1 MLNNQERGASLKDLE
16 SVIVGGT
23 ASSDIALSLSRI
35 LKLPLIA
42 VKHTEFPDGESKVT
56 FSERV
61 DGATAILVQSTYP
74 PVDKHLVELFF
85 LAHHMSQEGARVHAV
100 VPYLAYARQ
109 DKQFLPGEVVSLG
122 VLSHLLR
129 SAGVSRITTVDI
141 HSTESLRLF
150 SIPIY
155 SASAIPSLV
164 QYAKKNL
171 TLTNPIIIA
180 PDFGG
185 SKRTE
190 AFATLY
196 GGEYLQLTKQRDRVT
211 GDVKVQQSSLDLA
224 GRDVLIVDDI
234 ISTGG
239 TVRAAAEVL
248 RRAGA
253 NKIFALCTHA
263 LLVGDAHEKLLAAG
277 VTEVIGTN
285 TIPSRVSR
293 VDVSEVIAS
302 HLRTLTE

>member
-1 MLNNQERGASLKDLE
+1 LE
-16 SVIVGGT
+16 SVIVGGP
-23 ASSDIALSLSRI
+23 ASTDLALSLSRM
-35 LKLPLIA
+35 LKLPLIS
-42 VKHTEFPDGESKVT
+42 VRYTEFPDGESKVT
-56 FSERV
+56 VSERV
-61 DGATAILVQSTYP
+61 DGSTAILVQSTYP
-74 PVDKHLVELFF
+74 PVDKHLMELLF
-85 LAHHMSQEGARVHAV
+85 LAHHMSQEGAKVHAV

-129 SAGVSRITTVDI
+129 SAGVSRVTTVDI

-155 SASAIPSLV
+155 SASAIPSLA

-171 TLTNPIIIA
+171 SVASPIIIA
-180 PDFGG
+180 PDFGA

-190 AFATLY
+190 AFATLF
-196 GGEYLQLTKQRDRVT
+196 GGQYMQLAKERDRVT
-211 GDVKVQQSSLDLA
+211 GDVKIQQGNLDVKD
-224 GRDVLIVDDI
+224 RDVLIVDDI

-239 TVRAAAEVL
+239 TVRAAAELL
-248 RRAGA
+248 RKARAR
-253 NKIFALCTHA
+253 KIFALCAHP
-263 LLVGDAHEKLLAAG
+263 LLVGDAYERLLAAG
-277 VTEVIGTN
+277 VDEVIGTN
-285 TIPSRVSR
+285 TVPSKVSK

>member
-1 MLNNQERGASLKDLE
+1 ME
-16 SVIVGGT
+16 SVIVGGP
-23 ASSDIALSLSRI
+23 ASTDLALSLSRL
-35 LKLPLIA
+35 LKLPLLS
-42 VKHTEFPDGESKVT
+42 VKYTEFPDGESKVT
-56 FSERV
+56 FSEKV
-61 DGATAILVQSTYP
+61 DGSTVILVQSTYP
-74 PVDKHLVELFF
+74 PIDKHLMELFF
-85 LAHHMSQEGARVHAV
+85 LAHHMSQEGAKVHAV
-100 VPYLAYARQ
+100 IPYLAYARQ
-109 DKQFLPGEVVSLG
+109 DKQFLPGEVVSLA

-141 HSTESLRLF
+141 HSAESLRLF

-171 TLTNPIIIA
+171 SVTKPIIIA
-180 PDFGG
+180 PDFGA

-196 GGEYLQLTKQRDRVT
+196 GGEYARLSKERDRVT
-211 GDVKVQQSSLDLA
+211 GDVKVRQEDLDVKE
-224 GRDVLIVDDI
+224 RDVLIVDDI

-239 TVRAAAEVL
+239 TVRAAAELL
-248 RRAGA
+248 RKAGA
-253 NKIFALCTHA
+253 HKVFALCTHA
-263 LLVGDAHEKLLAAG
+263 LLVGDAQERLVSAG
-277 VTEVIGTN
+277 VNEIIGTN
-285 TIPSRVSR
+285 TVPSKVSK